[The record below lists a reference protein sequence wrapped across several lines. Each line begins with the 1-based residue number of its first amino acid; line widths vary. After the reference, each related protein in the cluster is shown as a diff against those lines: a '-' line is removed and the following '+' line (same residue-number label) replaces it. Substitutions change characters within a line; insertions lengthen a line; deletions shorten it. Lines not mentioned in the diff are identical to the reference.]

1 MELQHRQHHLL
12 HDFEEFERVFLPPY
26 DPQNEAQLRLDN
38 DIIRPSWLEE
48 MEQAFVRDQLKFP
61 SVLDPS
67 TPKKLKIASKFQNQ
81 IPEISEAL
89 PNQNNDVNHSVILGS
104 LDSNSVVPNDPKI
117 AYQSETSPSPR
128 MLEELIN
135 NLPNQETDTNGLTNI
150 VSRPSNV
157 LTRSH
162 TEYTY
167 PTNEENI
174 IDLLN
179 LDDLAEFDFS
189 VLDLIDFDIPT
200 NPHLEINN
208 KDYINKATN
217 QYGEEFAKK
226 VENNLWVF
234 REAMKRTSRCCN
246 GGERVEK
253 GICCNGK
260 CWRHI
265 ESKLRALQ
273 KIPRGRKKKGFEL
286 TPQEL
291 ILKKERQKIRNRI
304 SAAAAYKKEKVN
316 QY

>member
-12 HDFEEFERVFLPPY
+12 HDFEEFEREFLPPY
-26 DPQNEAQLRLDN
+26 DPQNEAHLRLEN

-48 MEQAFVRDQLKFP
+48 MERAFVRDQLKFP

-67 TPKKLKIASKFQNQ
+67 TPKKLKITSEFPNQ
-81 IPEISEAL
+81 L
-89 PNQNNDVNHSVILGS
+89 NQNNDTDHSVILGS

-117 AYQSETSPSPR
+117 AYLSETSPSPR

-135 NLPNQETDTNGLTNI
+135 NLANQENDTNGLTNI
-150 VSRPSNV
+150 ESRPSNV

-174 IDLLN
+174 IDLMN
-179 LDDLAEFDFS
+179 LEDLAEFDFS

-200 NPHLEINN
+200 DPNLDIDNRT
-208 KDYINKATN
+208 YINKATN

-226 VENNLWVF
+226 VENNLWIF

-265 ESKLRALQ
+265 ESKLKALQ

-291 ILKKERQKIRNRI
+291 VLKKERQKIRNRI

-316 QY
+316 RY